1 MSSDTVLHTIPD
13 CELHQPCTT
22 EFFATFASQLNEWK
36 LLAPYLGISEVKIE
50 EIEIENKGIYEQ
62 KYQLLLEWQ
71 EQSGSQ
77 KATYH
82 NLVEALK

>member
-1 MSSDTVLHTIPD
+1 MVKCLQTQSFTLFQIVSFINHVPPNFI
-13 CELHQPCTT
+13 
-22 EFFATFASQLNEWK
+22 ASQLNEWK

-82 NLVEALK
+82 SLVEALK